1 MERGSFSAG
10 LMSGTWEVFYP
21 DGTRK
26 TQTAYKDGLKHG
38 CEILYDESGNL
49 SQKCDYTNGIMN
61 GRWEKYIGGVL
72 VEKGA
77 YSQGKKDGEWIFY
90 SASGAKQRQQGFKNG
105 RPHGKWTEYYSADKK
120 ASEGEYKEGL
130 KHGTWKN
137 YDRNGKVLSTTIFS
151 EGQKIKETISDKTK

>member
-1 MERGSFSAG
+1 
-10 LMSGTWEVFYP
+10 MSC
-21 DGTRK
+21 
-26 TQTAYKDGLKHG
+26 LK
-38 CEILYDESGNL
+38 
-49 SQKCDYTNGIMN
+49 K
-61 GRWEKYIGGVL
+61 
-72 VEKGA
+72 
-77 YSQGKKDGEWIFY
+77 
-90 SASGAKQRQQGFKNG
+90 KQRQQGFKNG